1 MTKTSTLVQHLPPPM
16 YCQSHASSCPNID
29 IPNVTF
35 QATAN
40 GRLLQQF
47 NLTHSTQPV
56 PLSVE
61 LIISNADSAQTH
73 FLSPG
78 DCAPLIIQG
87 SKPVLIPDALPP
99 GTSSGVVQVD
109 LQRDLPQ
116 LNLEN
121 AVLFVQFRVVLEG
134 VRGGCSFA
142 LPLREPCECMC
153 RACA

>member
-1 MTKTSTLVQHLPPPM
+1 MH
-16 YCQSHASSCPNID
+16 CQSHASSCPNID

-35 QATAN
+35 LATAN
-40 GRLLQQF
+40 GRLLQRF
-47 NLTHSTQPV
+47 NLTHSTQPL

-61 LIISNADSAQTH
+61 YIISNADSAQTH

-78 DCAPLIIQG
+78 DCAPPIIQG
-87 SKPVLIPDALPP
+87 SKPVLIPNALPP

-109 LQRDLPQ
+109 LQKDLPE
-116 LNLEN
+116 LNL
-121 AVLFVQFRVVLEG
+121 AKVVLFVQFRLLLEG

-142 LPLREPCECMC
+142 LPLRAPCEWTR